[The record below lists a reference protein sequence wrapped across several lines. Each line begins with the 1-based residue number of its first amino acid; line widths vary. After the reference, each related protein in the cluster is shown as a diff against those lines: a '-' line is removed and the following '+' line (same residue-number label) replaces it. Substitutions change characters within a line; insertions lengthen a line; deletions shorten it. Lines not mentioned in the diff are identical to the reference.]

1 MRSPVLTWRMALL
14 GQEEREYASAD
25 RHAGTER
32 IVLSGWLLLRE
43 IAHVVPTREVELTFE
58 NAMRYNPGT
67 SYPSTV
73 HIPQYAVCMLQY
85 AWCWRVCNDPVRSRH
100 KLRVQVRLG
109 RQSALPTP
117 LLPGPNLSTRM
128 CWKRSANYKNTQR
141 GLTPTP

>member
-1 MRSPVLTWRMALL
+1 MGPGLAGSE
-14 GQEEREYASAD
+14 G
-25 RHAGTER
+25 HAGTER

-85 AWCWRVCNDPVRSRH
+85 AVRKSVWHHTAFWC
-100 KLRVQVRLG
+100 
-109 RQSALPTP
+109 
-117 LLPGPNLSTRM
+117 
-128 CWKRSANYKNTQR
+128 
-141 GLTPTP
+141 